1 MQRAQALDAELDNV
15 YAKLYDE
22 RKRCRELD
30 GKVDELEAQN
40 RALKKRD
47 EQLESSVE
55 SGYGWAEQF
64 REKLRKEKKR
74 GEMLEQVLE
83 AEGIDVE
90 VALSD
95 MMKKNA
101 DQAQSLG
108 LRKQQQK
115 SLGSVVAKH
124 KPSYDGDEVE
134 GEDVDVL
141 DAEEENVIDSDDD
154 ELFLASFA
162 RKKH

>member
-1 MQRAQALDAELDNV
+1 LHMSNNKLAKKTSALMSAEEDVADKTATIAHLHEELLLEGNDAFVAMQRAQALDAELDNV
-15 YAKLYDE
+15 YAKLYDA

-30 GKVDELEAQN
+30 GKADELEAQN

-55 SGYGWAEQF
+55 SGYGWADELL
-64 REKLRKEKKR
+64 EKLRKEKKR

-95 MMKKNA
+95 MMEKKT
-101 DQAQSLG
+101 DQA
-108 LRKQQQK
+108 
-115 SLGSVVAKH
+115 
-124 KPSYDGDEVE
+124 
-134 GEDVDVL
+134 
-141 DAEEENVIDSDDD
+141 
-154 ELFLASFA
+154 
-162 RKKH
+162 